1 MIQISYLA
9 DKDLKIMVTNV
20 LNKEKE
26 GQHRHNVG
34 GFHHRIKIHEKESDI
49 SSRTKQYNI

>member
-1 MIQISYLA
+1 
-9 DKDLKIMVTNV
+9 MVTNV